1 MSPKDLTL
9 DLIVRYSFQV
19 FGALVILT
27 IGVLLARWIGNV
39 VGGWL
44 QRQEMEPPVRVLLVR
59 TVRVVILLFTLLAV
73 LDKFGVQIAPLIA
86 GIGIAGLGIGLAMQ
100 GVLGNVM
107 AGLTIIFTH
116 PFRVGEYIEL
126 LGVYGEVIRIELFS
140 TTLQHNDRSHVIIP
154 NRKIVGEILHNYGLM
169 RQLNLT
175 VGVAYGSE
183 LTAALQ
189 TAREVVVRNVRVLKD
204 PPPWIGIV
212 ALGDSAVTIS
222 IQPWVKVTDY
232 AAAQAELYQALLES
246 LKARRIDIPF
256 PQREVRLVEGSLARA

>member
-27 IGVLLARWIGNV
+27 IGILLARWIGNV
-39 VGGWL
+39 VGRWL
-44 QRQEMEPPVRVLLVR
+44 KRQELEPPVRVLLVR
-59 TVRVVILLFTLLAV
+59 TVRIVILLFTLLAV

-140 TTLQHNDRSHVIIP
+140 TTLQHIDRSLVVIP
-154 NRKIVGEILHNYGLM
+154 NRKIVGEILHNYGFM

-175 VGVAYGSE
+175 VGVAYAAD
-183 LTAALQ
+183 LTTALQ
-189 TAREVVVRNVRVLKD
+189 TVREVVSRNARVLKE
-204 PPPWIGIV
+204 PSPAIGIV

-232 AAAQAELYQALLES
+232 AAVQAELYQALLES

>member
-39 VGGWL
+39 VSRWL
-44 QRQEMEPPVRVLLVR
+44 MRQEMEPPVRILLVR
-59 TVRVVILLFTLLAV
+59 SVRVVILLFTMLAV

-140 TTLQHNDRSHVIIP
+140 TTLQHIDRSHVVIP
-154 NRKIVGEILHNYGLM
+154 NRKIVGEILHNYGFM

-175 VGVAYGSE
+175 VGVAYATD

-189 TAREVVVRNVRVLKD
+189 TAREVVSRNVRVLKE
-204 PPPWIGIV
+204 PPPWVGIV